1 MHVIVYI
8 DGLRYI
14 KLCDRLLFEASWL
27 WKPAGCQI
35 ILHSAFKLW
44 SKTEKNYFW
53 MDSNILTLIS
63 GDKKLLKYVPEC
75 KKSCLREFLIFSRPP
90 RYALG
95 CRLWQHVI
103 GKHCSSNWLQLIRW
117 ISVEVLIPVTQLQ
130 ITQIQIGF
138 GVVHCSWQM
147 ASVGFKYWS

>member
-1 MHVIVYI
+1 MWNNFFAFCVYVIVYL

-53 MDSNILTLIS
+53 MDSNILTLMS

-75 KKSCLREFLIFSRPP
+75 KKSCLREF
-90 RYALG
+90 
-95 CRLWQHVI
+95 
-103 GKHCSSNWLQLIRW
+103 
-117 ISVEVLIPVTQLQ
+117 
-130 ITQIQIGF
+130 
-138 GVVHCSWQM
+138 
-147 ASVGFKYWS
+147 